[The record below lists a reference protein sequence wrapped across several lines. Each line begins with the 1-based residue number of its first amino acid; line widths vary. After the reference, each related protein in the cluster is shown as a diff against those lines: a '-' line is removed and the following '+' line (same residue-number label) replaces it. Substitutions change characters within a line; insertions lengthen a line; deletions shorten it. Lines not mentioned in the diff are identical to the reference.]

1 MLYEIFLCSQFSF
14 ELLARF
20 LSRPSVTTDAKRP
33 SVGRFGTE
41 VNYDVLEVRDG
52 RFPSSPLIGSYQG
65 TQVPQFLISTSNFL
79 YLLFSTDKS
88 NSDIGFRI
96 RYESKDATKVFVDA
110 TQQEYLENVFPAASS
125 KLATRQFLLGCQLG
139 RMKCSQTLYLSQ
151 HQRKSSN
158 FMGK

>member
-1 MLYEIFLCSQFSF
+1 MTSVCS
-14 ELLARF
+14 LLGS
-20 LSRPSVTTDAKRP
+20 SRQMKPWKLNKIHPSVD
-33 SVGRFGTE
+33 RFGTE

-96 RYESKDATKVFVDA
+96 RYESKNDTTLSACIVRIGGQSIFIGLPVNLYWVARWAGWNAHQMHTFPRVKGKVHTFFCFH
-110 TQQEYLENVFPAASS
+110 E
-125 KLATRQFLLGCQLG
+125 
-139 RMKCSQTLYLSQ
+139 
-151 HQRKSSN
+151 
-158 FMGK
+158 

>member
-1 MLYEIFLCSQFSF
+1 MGAS
-14 ELLARF
+14 
-20 LSRPSVTTDAKRP
+20 RP

-96 RYESKDATKVFVDA
+96 RYESKDAAKV
-110 TQQEYLENVFPAASS
+110 LVFLTLQRLCASC
-125 KLATRQFLLGCQLG
+125 TRLLYTLG
-139 RMKCSQTLYLSQ
+139 LK
-151 HQRKSSN
+151 N
-158 FMGK
+158 